1 MAARPNVSL
10 LLSAAILTAALAG
23 APLAAQD
30 RNAGSF
36 GHSRHGSTFDEGPR
50 QRPRAMPGLS
60 AEVHL
65 PVQGLDEATQR
76 LFDQGLCQQHGFW
89 YFEAERSFREVA
101 SRVPT
106 CALAYWGM
114 AMANVDN
121 RERAAGFAARAVQ
134 HGASLPERE
143 RLYVDAIAL
152 LYQIDDAL
160 RSELQSGDA
169 ARVQKAIDD
178 TIGKAKGGRDEK
190 ELQRAFLKGLEAI
203 VAACPD
209 DVEAKALLAI
219 QCWRNR
225 DFGLEITSH
234 AAVDALLDA
243 VFAKAPNHPAHH
255 YRVHLWDGE
264 KAERALRSAA
274 AIGATAPTIAHQWHM
289 AGHIYAK
296 LHRHAEAA
304 WQQEASSRTDHAAMM
319 QDRVMPFL
327 IHNYGHNQEWLAR
340 SLSWIGEARDALRV
354 AKELAALPRHPR
366 HNKLDDDDSIAGY
379 ARARLVSVCEDHE
392 QWEQAIALGEQGY
405 LDRTDSVKREV
416 QRLSLLGRAFYRLGR
431 KDDGDRIVAE
441 AEALLQTARQ
451 RRAEALDRAEADVHE
466 KREPATKAI
475 EAMAEAGRAP
485 TESVRSVLDL
495 LRELRGEQR
504 LAAGD
509 AAAAVVEFEAV
520 PDFPKALLAD
530 AHLAA
535 GQAKKA
541 IELLEK
547 ELKERPRRVP
557 TLARLI
563 DAYEGETG
571 EVPDARLSQL
581 LEELRGPQF
590 CWLYQRGDVLRMA
603 KGGPGLLLPREPEN
617 VLELGGDRGF
627 AADFGPRPPLA
638 SLGPTSFEPWPHA
651 GFDLPRASG
660 ERFVLA
666 AKPQKPTLV
675 VFYLGFGCLQCV
687 EQLHALQKHQKALAA
702 AGLDVVAIGDDPTD
716 KLASA
721 IAALPAEQALTFPL
735 LADPEHTA
743 FRAWRCYDEFE
754 SLALHGTFL
763 VDTDGRVRW
772 QDLGAQPFAQFDWL
786 EGEAKRLLSLPP
798 PACPK
803 PLGLPHR

>member
-1 MAARPNVSL
+1 MAARTNVSPL
-10 LLSAAILTAALAG
+10 LTAAILTAAFAAL
-23 APLAAQD
+23 PLAAQD
-30 RNAGSF
+30 RNAGQF

-50 QRPRAMPGLS
+50 QRPYAMAGLS
-60 AEVHL
+60 PEVHL
-65 PVQGLDEATQR
+65 SVQGLDDATQR

-101 SRVPT
+101 SRVPS

-134 HGASLPERE
+134 HGAKLPECE
-143 RLYVDAIAL
+143 RLYVDAIAA

-160 RSELQSGDA
+160 RTELQSGDA
-169 ARVQKAIDD
+169 ERVTKAIDAA
-178 TIGKAKGGRDEK
+178 IQKAKSGRDEK
-190 ELQRAFLKGLEAI
+190 ALQQAFLKGLEAI

-225 DFGLEITSH
+225 DFGLEISSH
-234 AAVDALLDA
+234 AAVDALLAA
-243 VFAKAPNHPAHH
+243 VFAKAPHHPAHH

-264 KAERALRSAA
+264 KAERALGAAA
-274 AIGATAPTIAHQWHM
+274 AIGASAPGIAHEWHM
-289 AGHIYAK
+289 AGHVYAK

-304 WQQEASSRTDHAAMM
+304 WQQEASSRVDHAYMAR
-319 QDRVMPFL
+319 DHVMPFL

-340 SLSWIGEARDALRV
+340 SLSWIGEGFNALRV
-354 AKELAALPRHPR
+354 AKDLAALPRHPQ

-392 QWEQAIALGEQGY
+392 LWQQAIELGEQGY

-451 RRAEALDRAEADVHE
+451 KRAEAIDRAEAQVHE

-495 LRELRGEQR
+495 LRELRGEQK

-509 AAAAVVEFEAV
+509 AVAAVGEFEAV

-535 GQAKKA
+535 GQAAKA
-541 IELLEK
+541 IEVLEA
-547 ELKERPRRVP
+547 EVKERPRRVP
-557 TLARLI
+557 TLVRLF
-563 DAYEGETG
+563 
-571 EVPDARLSQL
+571 DARQKVAEPPSSAS
-581 LEELRGPQF
+581 LEESLKALAGFDRPG
-590 CWLYQRGDVLRMA
+590 QRSSLSMRRPHLPGIRWVPTETEGLGDF
-603 KGGPGLLLPREPEN
+603 
-617 VLELGGDRGF
+617 DRSVWPS
-627 AADFGPRPPLA
+627 DFGPRPPLA
-638 SLGPTSFEPWPHA
+638 SLGPASFAPWQHV
-651 GFDLPRASG
+651 GFDLPRANG

-666 AKPQKPTLV
+666 AKPAKPMLV

-687 EQLHALQKHQKALAA
+687 EQLHALRKHHEALTA

-716 KLASA
+716 KLATA
-721 IAALPAEQALTFPL
+721 IAALPADEALPFPL
-735 LADPEHTA
+735 LADAEHAA

-754 SLALHGTFL
+754 SLPLHGTFL
-763 VDTDGRVRW
+763 IDGAGRVRW
-772 QDLGAQPFAQFDWL
+772 QDLGAAPFVQFDWL
-786 EGEAKRLLSLPP
+786 LHEAQRLLALPECAP
-798 PACPK
+798 Q
-803 PLGLPHR
+803 

>member
-1 MAARPNVSL
+1 MPARPHVSL
-10 LLSAAILTAALAG
+10 LAAAVTTVLATL
-23 APLAAQD
+23 PLAAQD
-30 RNAGSF
+30 RNAGQF

-50 QRPRAMPGLS
+50 QRPYAMAGLS
-60 AEVHL
+60 PEVHL
-65 PVQGLDEATQR
+65 PVQGLDDATQR

-101 SRVPT
+101 SRVPS

-134 HGASLPERE
+134 HAAKLPEGE
-143 RLYVDAIAL
+143 RLYVDAIAA

-160 RSELQSGDA
+160 RTELQSGDA
-169 ARVQKAIDD
+169 ERVTKAIDAA
-178 TIGKAKGGRDEK
+178 IGKAKSGRDEK
-190 ELQRAFLKGLEAI
+190 ALQQAFLKGLEAI

-234 AAVDALLDA
+234 AAVDALLAA
-243 VFAKAPNHPAHH
+243 VFAKAPHHPAHH

-264 KAERALRSAA
+264 KAERALGAAA
-274 AIGATAPTIAHQWHM
+274 AIGASAPGIAHEWHM
-289 AGHIYAK
+289 AGHVYAK
-296 LHRHAEAA
+296 LDRHAEAA
-304 WQQEASSRTDHAAMM
+304 WQQEASSRVDHAYMAR
-319 QDRVMPFL
+319 DRVMPFL

-340 SLSWIGEARDALRV
+340 SLSWIGEGCNALRV
-354 AKELAALPRHPR
+354 AKDLAALPRHPQ

-392 QWEQAIALGEQGY
+392 LWEQAIALGEQGY

-416 QRLSLLGRAFYRLGR
+416 QRLSLLGRAFFRLGR

-441 AEALLQTARQ
+441 AETLLQTARQ
-451 RRAEALDRAEADVHE
+451 RRAEALDRAEAEVHE

-495 LRELRGEQR
+495 LRELRGEQK

-509 AAAAVVEFEAV
+509 AAAAVGEFEAV

-530 AHLAA
+530 AQVAA
-535 GQAKKA
+535 GQAAKA

-547 ELKERPRRVP
+547 EVKERPRRVP
-557 TLARLI
+557 TVVR
-563 DAYEGETG
+563 
-571 EVPDARLSQL
+571 L
-581 LEELRGPQF
+581 LEALGGSDLPEHKQRARELVGSSDLWVLLSDR
-590 CWLYQRGDVLRMA
+590 WLVRAGGASPLLQRGGIGIDV
-603 KGGPGLLLPREPEN
+603 REP
-617 VLELGGDRGF
+617 VVPTVWSDPACPLF
-627 AADFGPRPPLA
+627 AADFGPRPTLA
-638 SLGPTSFEPWPHA
+638 SLGPTSFEPWQHA
-651 GFDLPRASG
+651 GFELPRANG

-687 EQLHALQKHQKALAA
+687 EQLHALQKHHAALAA

-716 KLASA
+716 KLTTA
-721 IAALPAEQALTFPL
+721 IAALPADQALTFPL

-754 SLALHGTFL
+754 SLPLHGTFL

-772 QDLGAQPFAQFDWL
+772 QDLGAAPFVQFDWL
-786 EGEAKRLLSLPP
+786 EREARRLLALPECAP
-798 PACPK
+798 Q
-803 PLGLPHR
+803 

>member
-1 MAARPNVSL
+1 MAARPNVSPL
-10 LLSAAILTAALAG
+10 LTAAILTAAFA
-23 APLAAQD
+23 ASPLAAQD

-134 HGASLPERE
+134 HAAALPERE
-143 RLYVDAIAL
+143 RLYVDAIAV

-160 RSELQSGDA
+160 RGELQSGDA

-178 TIGKAKGGRDEK
+178 TIAKAKGGRDEK
-190 ELQRAFLKGLEAI
+190 LLQQAFLKGLEAI
-203 VAACPD
+203 VVACPD

-225 DFGLEITSH
+225 DFGLEISSH

-243 VFAKAPNHPAHH
+243 VFAKAPHHPAHH
-255 YRVHLWDGE
+255 YRVHLWDAE
-264 KAERALRSAA
+264 KAERALRAAA
-274 AIGATAPTIAHQWHM
+274 AIGASAPGIAHQWHM
-289 AGHIYAK
+289 AGHVYAK
-296 LHRHAEAA
+296 LDRHAEAA
-304 WQQEASSRTDHAAMM
+304 WQQEASSRVDHAAMM
-319 QDRVMPFL
+319 HDRVMPFL

-340 SLSWIGEARDALRV
+340 SLSWIGEANAALGV
-354 AKELAALPRHPR
+354 AKDLAALPRHPSF
-366 HNKLDDDDSIAGY
+366 NKLDDDDSIAGY

-392 QWEQAIALGEQGY
+392 MWQEAIALGEQGY

-441 AEALLQTARQ
+441 AEALLQTARR
-451 RRAEALDRAEADVHE
+451 RRAEALDRAEADVHD
-466 KREPATKAI
+466 KREPATKAL

-495 LRELRGEQR
+495 LRELRGEQK

-520 PDFPKALLAD
+520 PDFPKGLLAD
-530 AHLAA
+530 AHVAA

-547 ELKERPRRVP
+547 EVKERPRRVP
-557 TLARLI
+557 TLARLLEALAASDQQEHKGRARELLAAHDSQVLLSDRWIARAGGASPLLQRGGIGI
-563 DAYEGETG
+563 DA
-571 EVPDARLSQL
+571 
-581 LEELRGPQF
+581 
-590 CWLYQRGDVLRMA
+590 
-603 KGGPGLLLPREPEN
+603 REPL
-617 VLELGGDRGF
+617 VPKVWSDPAGPLF

-687 EQLHALQKHQKALAA
+687 EQLHALQKHHKALAA

-716 KLASA
+716 TLAAA
-721 IAALPAEQALTFPL
+721 IAALPAEQALAFPL

-772 QDLGAQPFAQFDWL
+772 QDLGAQPFPQFDWL
-786 EGEAKRLLSLPP
+786 LREAERLLALPR
-798 PACPK
+798 AE
-803 PLGLPHR
+803 H

>member
-1 MAARPNVSL
+1 MAARTNVSPL
-10 LLSAAILTAALAG
+10 LPAAILTAAFA
-23 APLAAQD
+23 AVPLAAQD

-50 QRPRAMPGLS
+50 QRPRGMPGLS

-160 RSELQSGDA
+160 RGELQSGDA

-225 DFGLEITSH
+225 DFGLEISSH

-304 WQQEASSRTDHAAMM
+304 WQQEASSRTDHAAMA

-354 AKELAALPRHPR
+354 AKELAALPRHPSF
-366 HNKLDDDDSIAGY
+366 NKLDDDDSIAGY

-405 LDRTDSVKREV
+405 LDRADSVKREV

-495 LRELRGEQR
+495 LRELRGEQK

-530 AHLAA
+530 AHVAA

-541 IELLEK
+541 IELLEQ
-547 ELKERPRRVP
+547 EVKERPRRVP
-557 TLARLI
+557 TLVRLF
-563 DAYEGETG
+563 DAHHKVDEPASETRCVDLWGALRVFDRPMHSNLQRRAPRLPWIGVPAEVEGLG
-571 EVPDARLSQL
+571 YYPSLSF
-581 LEELRGPQF
+581 P
-590 CWLYQRGDVLRMA
+590 
-603 KGGPGLLLPREPEN
+603 
-617 VLELGGDRGF
+617 
-627 AADFGPRPPLA
+627 ADFGPRPPLA

-666 AKPQKPTLV
+666 AKPSKPTLV

-716 KLASA
+716 TLAAA

-772 QDLGAQPFAQFDWL
+772 QDLGAVPFAQFDWL
-786 EGEAKRLLSLPP
+786 EGEAKRLLALPP

>member
-1 MAARPNVSL
+1 MAARPIVSPL
-10 LLSAAILTAALAG
+10 LTAAILTAAFA
-23 APLAAQD
+23 ASPLAAQD
-30 RNAGSF
+30 RNAGQF

-50 QRPRAMPGLS
+50 QRPRVMPGLS

-65 PVQGLDEATQR
+65 PVQGLDDETQR

-134 HGASLPERE
+134 HAAALPERE
-143 RLYVDAIAL
+143 RLYVDAIAV

-160 RSELQSGDA
+160 RGELQSGDA

-243 VFAKAPNHPAHH
+243 VFAKAPHHPAHH
-255 YRVHLWDGE
+255 YRVHLWDAE
-264 KAERALRSAA
+264 KAERALRAAA
-274 AIGATAPTIAHQWHM
+274 AIGASAPGIAHQWHM
-289 AGHIYAK
+289 AGHVYAK
-296 LHRHAEAA
+296 LDRHAEAA

-319 QDRVMPFL
+319 HDRVMPFL

-340 SLSWIGEARDALRV
+340 SLSWIGEANAALGV
-354 AKELAALPRHPR
+354 AKDLAALPRHPSF
-366 HNKLDDDDSIAGY
+366 NQLDDDDSIAGY

-392 QWEQAIALGEQGY
+392 MWQEAIALGEEGF

-431 KDDGDRIVAE
+431 KDDGERIVAE
-441 AEALLQTARQ
+441 AEALLQAARQ
-451 RRAEALDRAEADVHE
+451 RRAEALDRAEADVHQ

-495 LRELRGEQR
+495 LRELRGEQK

-530 AHLAA
+530 AHVTA

-541 IELLEK
+541 IELLEQ
-547 ELKERPRRVP
+547 EVKERPRRVP
-557 TLARLI
+557 TLVR
-563 DAYEGETG
+563 
-571 EVPDARLSQL
+571 L
-581 LEELRGPQF
+581 LEALGASDLQEHKERARELMTARDLEVLLSNPRIARAGGASPLLKRGSFVAGSHCEPVAPTV
-590 CWLYQRGDVLRMA
+590 WSDPA
-603 KGGPGLLLPREPEN
+603 GPL
-617 VLELGGDRGF
+617 F

-638 SLGPTSFEPWPHA
+638 SLGPTSFEPWQHA
-651 GFDLPRASG
+651 GLDLSRASG

-666 AKPQKPTLV
+666 AKPSKPTLV

-702 AGLDVVAIGDDPTD
+702 AGLDIVAIGDDPTD
-716 KLASA
+716 KLAAA
-721 IAALPAEQALTFPL
+721 IAALPADAPLTFPL

-763 VDTDGRVRW
+763 VDIDGSVRW

-786 EGEAKRLLSLPP
+786 LREAERLLALPRV
-798 PACPK
+798 A
-803 PLGLPHR
+803 H

>member
-1 MAARPNVSL
+1 MPARPNVSL
-10 LLSAAILTAALAG
+10 LAAAIASVLAAS
-23 APLAAQD
+23 PLAAQD
-30 RNAGSF
+30 RNAGQF

-50 QRPRAMPGLS
+50 QRPYAMAGLS
-60 AEVHL
+60 PEVHL
-65 PVQGLDEATQR
+65 PVQGLDDATQR

-101 SRVPT
+101 ARVPS

-134 HGASLPERE
+134 HAAKLPEGE
-143 RLYVDAIAL
+143 RLYVDAIAA

-160 RSELQSGDA
+160 RGELQSGDA

-178 TIGKAKGGRDEK
+178 TIGKAKSGRDEK

-203 VAACPD
+203 VAACPG

-225 DFGLEITSH
+225 DFGLEISSH

-243 VFAKAPNHPAHH
+243 VFAEAPHHPAHH
-255 YRVHLWDGE
+255 YRVHLWDAE
-264 KAERALRSAA
+264 KAERALGAAA
-274 AIGATAPTIAHQWHM
+274 AIGASAPGIAHEWHM
-289 AGHIYAK
+289 AGHVYAK
-296 LHRHAEAA
+296 LDRHAEAA
-304 WQQEASSRTDHAAMM
+304 WQQEASSRVDHAYMAR
-319 QDRVMPFL
+319 DRVMPFL

-340 SLSWIGEARDALRV
+340 SLSWIGEGFNALRV
-354 AKELAALPRHPR
+354 AKDLAALPRHPQ

-392 QWEQAIALGEQGY
+392 LWEQVIELGEQGY

-416 QRLSLLGRAFYRLGR
+416 QRLSLLGRAFFRLGR

-451 RRAEALDRAEADVHE
+451 RRAEALDRAEAEVHE

-495 LRELRGEQR
+495 LRELRGEQK

-530 AHLAA
+530 AQVAA
-535 GQAKKA
+535 GQAAKA

-547 ELKERPRRVP
+547 EVKERPRRLP
-557 TLARLI
+557 TEVRLF
-563 DAYEGETG
+563 
-571 EVPDARLSQL
+571 DARQKVVEPAASMSC
-581 LEELRGPQF
+581 EEL
-590 CWLYQRGDVLRMA
+590 L
-603 KGGPGLLLPREPEN
+603 KGLGMSDRLSPRSNLGKRLPRLPGTRSIPDETEG
-617 VLELGGDRGF
+617 LGHFDRSVWP
-627 AADFGPRPPLA
+627 ADFGPRPPLA
-638 SLGPTSFEPWPHA
+638 SLGPTSFEPWQHA
-651 GFDLPRASG
+651 GFDLPRANG
-660 ERFVLA
+660 ERSALA
-666 AKPQKPTLV
+666 AKPAKPVLV

-687 EQLHALQKHQKALAA
+687 EQLHALQKHHMALAA

-721 IAALPAEQALTFPL
+721 IAALPAEQAVAFRL
-735 LADPEHTA
+735 LADPEHAA

-754 SLALHGTFL
+754 SLPLHGTFL
-763 VDTDGRVRW
+763 IDTDGRVRW
-772 QDLGAQPFAQFDWL
+772 QDLGAVPFMQFDWL
-786 EGEAKRLLSLPP
+786 EREAKRLLALAS
-798 PACPK
+798 PACPQ
-803 PLGLPHR
+803 PLIR

>member
-1 MAARPNVSL
+1 MPARPNVSL
-10 LLSAAILTAALAG
+10 LAAAIASVLAAL
-23 APLAAQD
+23 PLAAQD
-30 RNAGSF
+30 RNAGQF

-50 QRPRAMPGLS
+50 QRPYAMAGLS
-60 AEVHL
+60 PEVHL
-65 PVQGLDEATQR
+65 PVQGLDDATQR

-101 SRVPT
+101 ARVPS

-134 HGASLPERE
+134 HGAQLPEGE
-143 RLYVDAIAL
+143 RLYVDAIAA

-160 RSELQSGDA
+160 RTELQSGDA
-169 ARVQKAIDD
+169 ERVTKAIDAA
-178 TIGKAKGGRDEK
+178 IGKAKSGRDEK
-190 ELQRAFLKGLEAI
+190 ALQQAFLKGLEAI

-234 AAVDALLDA
+234 AAVDALLAA
-243 VFAKAPNHPAHH
+243 VFAKAPHHPAHH

-264 KAERALRSAA
+264 KAERALGAAA
-274 AIGATAPTIAHQWHM
+274 AIGASAPGIAHEWHM
-289 AGHIYAK
+289 AGHVYAK
-296 LHRHAEAA
+296 LDRHAEAA
-304 WQQEASSRTDHAAMM
+304 WQQEASSRVDHAYMAR
-319 QDRVMPFL
+319 DRVMPFL

-340 SLSWIGEARDALRV
+340 SLSWIGEGCNALRV
-354 AKELAALPRHPR
+354 AKDLAALPRHPQ

-392 QWEQAIALGEQGY
+392 LWEQAIELGEQGY

-416 QRLSLLGRAFYRLGR
+416 QRLSLLGRAFFRLGR
-431 KDDGDRIVAE
+431 KGDGDRIVAE

-451 RRAEALDRAEADVHE
+451 RRAEALDRAEAEVHE

-495 LRELRGEQR
+495 LRELHGEQK

-530 AHLAA
+530 AQVAA
-535 GQAKKA
+535 GQAAKA

-547 ELKERPRRVP
+547 EVKERPRRLP
-557 TLARLI
+557 TEVRLF
-563 DAYEGETG
+563 
-571 EVPDARLSQL
+571 DARKKVVEPAASMSC
-581 LEELRGPQF
+581 EELLKSLGMSDRLSP
-590 CWLYQRGDVLRMA
+590 RSNLR
-603 KGGPGLLLPREPEN
+603 KRLPRLPGIRTIPTETEG
-617 VLELGGDRGF
+617 LGHFDRSSWP
-627 AADFGPRPPLA
+627 ADFGPRPPLA
-638 SLGPTSFEPWPHA
+638 SLGPTSFEPWQHA
-651 GFDLPRASG
+651 GFELPRANG

-687 EQLHALQKHQKALAA
+687 EQLHTLQKHHAALAA

-716 KLASA
+716 KLTAA
-721 IAALPAEQALTFPL
+721 IAALPADQALTLPL

-754 SLALHGTFL
+754 SLPLHGTFL

-772 QDLGAQPFAQFDWL
+772 QDLGAAPFVQFDWL
-786 EGEAKRLLSLPP
+786 EREAKRLLALPR
-798 PACPK
+798 PA
-803 PLGLPHR
+803 LPTPVDR